1 MPKTKTPQKFRK
13 ALEMPE
19 GDMIYRAARTL
30 NLALAGQTVT
40 SFESA
45 LPHLSRVEVDQGVV
59 GRTVEKVAAQGK
71 WLLMYFSGDLVL
83 LSHMLM
89 SGSWHIYRPGETWKR
104 RPYDMRVV
112 IGTHKIL
119 AVAFNV
125 PIAEFHTSDSLT
137 RREGFKSVGPS
148 TLAEN
153 FDESEVIARLR
164 KWPNLEIGVSLLT
177 QSLLSGIG
185 NIFKSEI
192 CFACGINPFRTVSD
206 LTDDD
211 LKCLVSKARKFM
223 LANVTDASN
232 DKITTYLPLRRTTG
246 RADVAERL
254 WVYKRTGE
262 PCRRCGS
269 AIVSRKQGFDA
280 RTSFWCPRC
289 QPMGMKRASA

>member
-1 MPKTKTPQKFRK
+1 
-13 ALEMPE
+13 MPE
-19 GDMIYRAARTL
+19 GDTIYRAARTL

-40 SFESA
+40 SFESV
-45 LPHLSRVEVDQGVV
+45 LPHLSRVEVDQGVI
-59 GRTVEKVAAQGK
+59 GRTVEKVVAQGK
-71 WLLMYFSGDLVL
+71 WLLICFSGDLIL

-89 SGSWHIYRPGETWKR
+89 SGSWHIYRPGETWQR
-104 RPYDMRVV
+104 RRHHMRVV
-112 IGTHKIL
+112 IATSKIL

-125 PIAEFHTSDSLT
+125 PITEFHTAESLT
-137 RREGFKSVGPS
+137 RREGFRSVGPS

-164 KWPNLEIGVSLLT
+164 ARPDLEIGVTLLT

-185 NIFKSEI
+185 NVFKSEI
-192 CFACGINPFRTVSD
+192 CFACGINPFRPVSD

-211 LKCLVSKARKFM
+211 LRCLVSKARKFM
-223 LANVTDASN
+223 LANITEASS
-232 DKITTYLPLRRTTG
+232 DKITTYVPMRRTTG
-246 RADVAERL
+246 RANVSERL

-269 AIVSRKQGFDA
+269 AIISRKQGFDA
-280 RTSFWCPRC
+280 RTTFWCPRC

>member
-1 MPKTKTPQKFRK
+1 
-13 ALEMPE
+13 MPE
-19 GDMIYRAARTL
+19 GDTIYRAARTL
-30 NLALAGQTVT
+30 NLALARQTVT

-59 GRTVEKVAAQGK
+59 GKTVEKVEAQGK

-89 SGSWHIYRPGETWKR
+89 SGSWHIYRPGETWQR
-104 RPYDMRVV
+104 RRNDMRVV
-112 IGTHKIL
+112 IGTPKML

-125 PIAEFHTSDSLT
+125 PIAEFHTAGSLT
-137 RREGFKSVGPS
+137 RREGFNSVGPS

-153 FDESEVIARLR
+153 FDKHEVIARLR
-164 KWPNLEIGVSLLT
+164 ARPDLEIGVSLLT

-185 NIFKSEI
+185 NVFKSEI
-192 CFACGINPFRTVSD
+192 CFACGINPFRQVSD
-206 LTDDD
+206 LTDDE
-211 LKCLVSKARKFM
+211 LKCIVSKARKFM
-223 LANVTDASN
+223 LANVTEAG
-232 DKITTYLPLRRTTG
+232 DKITTYVPMRRTTA
-246 RADVAERL
+246 RANISERL

-262 PCRRCGS
+262 PCRQCGS

>member
-1 MPKTKTPQKFRK
+1 
-13 ALEMPE
+13 MPE
-19 GDMIYRAARTL
+19 GDTIYRTARTL

-59 GRTVEKVAAQGK
+59 GRTVEKVEAQGK
-71 WLLMYFSGDLVL
+71 WLLIYFSGNLIL

-89 SGSWHIYRPGETWKR
+89 SGSWHIYRPGETWQR
-104 RPYDMRVV
+104 RRYDMRVV
-112 IGTHKIL
+112 IGTSKIL

-125 PIAEFHTSDSLT
+125 PIAEFHTAGSLT
-137 RREGFKSVGPS
+137 RREGFRSVGPS
-148 TLAEN
+148 TLAET
-153 FDESEVIARLR
+153 FDESEVVARLR
-164 KWPNLEIGVSLLT
+164 ARPDLEIGVGLLT

-185 NIFKSEI
+185 NIFKSET
-192 CFACGINPFRTVSD
+192 CFACGINPFRTISD

-223 LANVTDASN
+223 LANVVEASG
-232 DKITTYLPLRRTTG
+232 DKITTYVPMRRTTG
-246 RADVAERL
+246 RANVSERL

-262 PCRRCGS
+262 PCRQCGS
-269 AIVSRKQGFDA
+269 AILSRKQGFDA

-289 QPMGMKRASA
+289 QSMGMQRASA

>member
-1 MPKTKTPQKFRK
+1 
-13 ALEMPE
+13 MPE
-19 GDMIYRAARTL
+19 GDSIYRAARTL
-30 NLALAGQTVT
+30 NLALAAQIVT

-45 LPHLSRVEVDQGVV
+45 LPHLSRVEIDHGVV
-59 GRTVEKVAAQGK
+59 GRSVEKVAAQGK
-71 WLLMYFSGDLVL
+71 WLLMYFSGDLIL

-89 SGSWHIYRPGETWKR
+89 GGSWHIYRPGETWKR
-104 RPYDMRVV
+104 RRYDMRVV
-112 IGTHKIL
+112 IGTPKIL
-119 AVAFNV
+119 AVAFSV
-125 PIAEFHTSDSLT
+125 PVAEFHTANSLT
-137 RREGFKSVGPS
+137 RREGFRSVGPS
-148 TLAEN
+148 TLADN
-153 FDESEVIARLR
+153 FDESEGVARLR
-164 KWPNLEIGVSLLT
+164 ARPDLEIGVSLLT

-223 LANVTDASN
+223 LANVTEASSN
-232 DKITTYLPLRRTTG
+232 KITTYVPMRRTTG
-246 RADVAERL
+246 RANVAERL

-262 PCRRCGS
+262 PCRHCGS

-289 QPMGMKRASA
+289 QPMRMKRASA

>member
-1 MPKTKTPQKFRK
+1 
-13 ALEMPE
+13 MPE
-19 GDMIYRAARTL
+19 GDTIYRAARTL

-40 SFESA
+40 SFESV
-45 LPHLSRVEVDQGVV
+45 LPHLSRVEVDQGVI
-59 GRTVEKVAAQGK
+59 GRTIEKVIAQGK
-71 WLLMYFSGDLVL
+71 WLLIYFSGDLIL

-89 SGSWHIYRPGETWKR
+89 SGSWHIYRPGETWQR
-104 RPYDMRVV
+104 RRYDMRVV
-112 IGTHKIL
+112 IVTPKIL

-125 PIAEFHTSDSLT
+125 PIAEFHTAESLT

-148 TLAEN
+148 TLTEN

-164 KWPNLEIGVSLLT
+164 GRPDLEIGVSLLT

-185 NIFKSEI
+185 NVFKSEI
-192 CFACGINPFRTVSD
+192 CFACGINPFRSASD
-206 LTDDD
+206 LTDEDI
-211 LKCLVSKARKFM
+211 KCLASKARKFM
-223 LANVTDASN
+223 LANVTELSSG
-232 DKITTYLPLRRTTG
+232 KITTYIPMRRTTG
-246 RADVAERL
+246 RANVSERL

-280 RTSFWCPRC
+280 RTTFWCPRC

>member
-1 MPKTKTPQKFRK
+1 
-13 ALEMPE
+13 
-19 GDMIYRAARTL
+19 L
-30 NLALAGQTVT
+30 NLALAGQTIT

-45 LPHLSRVEVDQGVV
+45 LPHLSRVEVDHAVV
-59 GRTVEKVAAQGK
+59 GRTVEKVAARGK
-71 WLLMYFSGDLVL
+71 WLLMYFSGDLIL

-104 RPYDMRVV
+104 RRYDMRVV
-112 IGTHKIL
+112 IGTPKIFV
-119 AVAFNV
+119 VAFNV
-125 PIAEFHTSDSLT
+125 PIAEFHSADSLT

-164 KWPNLEIGVSLLT
+164 ARPDLEIGVSILT

-211 LKCLVSKARKFM
+211 LKCLVTTARKFM
-223 LANVTDASN
+223 LANVTEDSR
-232 DKITTYLPLRRTTG
+232 DKISTYVPMRRTTG
-246 RADVAERL
+246 RANVSERL

-262 PCRRCGS
+262 SCRHCGS

>member
-1 MPKTKTPQKFRK
+1 
-13 ALEMPE
+13 MPE
-19 GDMIYRAARTL
+19 GDSIYRAARTL

-40 SFESA
+40 SFESV

-59 GRTVEKVAAQGK
+59 GRTVEKVEARGK
-71 WLLMYFSGDLVL
+71 WLLMYFSGDLIL

-104 RPYDMRVV
+104 RKYDMRVV
-112 IGTHKIL
+112 IGTSKIL
-119 AVAFNV
+119 ALAFNV
-125 PIAEFHTSDSLT
+125 PVAEFHTAESLT

-153 FDESEVIARLR
+153 FDEAAVIARLR
-164 KWPNLEIGVSLLT
+164 SRPDLEIGVSLLT

-211 LKCLVSKARKFM
+211 LECLVSKARKFM
-223 LANVTDASN
+223 LANVTEASGN
-232 DKITTYLPLRRTTG
+232 KITTYVPMRRTTG
-246 RADVAERL
+246 RANVSERL

-262 PCRRCGS
+262 PCRQCGS
-269 AIVSRKQGFDA
+269 AIVSRKQKFDA

-289 QPMGMKRASA
+289 QPIGMKRASA

>member
-1 MPKTKTPQKFRK
+1 
-13 ALEMPE
+13 MPE
-19 GDMIYRAARTL
+19 GDTIYRAARTL
-30 NLALAGQTVT
+30 NLALGGQTVT

-59 GRTVEKVAAQGK
+59 GRTVEKVEARGK
-71 WLLMYFSGDLVL
+71 WLLMYFSGDLIL

-104 RPYDMRVV
+104 RRYDMRVV
-112 IGTHKIL
+112 IGTPKML

-125 PIAEFHTSDSLT
+125 PIAEFHTADSLT

-153 FDESEVIARLR
+153 FNESEVMARLR
-164 KWPNLEIGVSLLT
+164 ARPDLDIGVSLLT

-185 NIFKSEI
+185 NVFKSEI
-192 CFACGINPFRTVSD
+192 CFACGINPFRPVSD

-223 LANVTDASN
+223 LANVTETSG
-232 DKITTYLPLRRTTG
+232 DKITTYVPMRRTAG
-246 RADVAERL
+246 RANSSERL

-262 PCRRCGS
+262 PCRHCGS
-269 AIVSRKQGFDA
+269 AIVSRKQGLDA